1 MRRHT
6 PAASSTMPA
15 APSAYINKNGKS
27 DWYTAEKRAGGWG
40 EKPALRIQCYDL
52 PQGELAAL

>member
-1 MRRHT
+1 
-6 PAASSTMPA
+6 MPA